1 MRTQLVLTM
10 IGPDRPGLVELVSAT
25 LVKFGANWE
34 DSQMARLAGKF
45 AGILRASVAAEQAEA
60 LQSALR
66 KLDTNDLKIIVEL
79 VPESAT
85 SETGPMLRL
94 ELTGSDH
101 EGIVREVTRI
111 LATHDVNV
119 EELAT
124 KKQSAPMTG
133 EFIFT
138 ATAVLKPP
146 STLSIDTLRT
156 ALEQIADDL
165 AVEITLA

>member
-1 MRTQLVLTM
+1 MKTQLVLTM
-10 IGPDRPGLVELVSAT
+10 IGPDRPGLVELVSKT
-25 LVKFGANWE
+25 LVNFGANWE

-45 AGILRASVAAEQAEA
+45 AGILRASVAQEKAEA
-60 LQSALR
+60 LQVALR
-66 KLDTNDLKIIVEL
+66 KLNADGLTIVIESTADLDT
-79 VPESAT
+79 T
-85 SETGPMLRL
+85 ETGPTLKL
-94 ELTGSDH
+94 TLTGSDH

-124 KKQSAPMTG
+124 KRQSAPMSG
-133 EFIFT
+133 EFIFM

-146 STLSIDTLRT
+146 ATLSTDSLRS

-165 AVEITLA
+165 AVEINIA